1 MRRSRGRRRAAI
13 VRQND
18 WYDQQVRREAEALA
32 SAGFDVEV
40 VCVRAPGAPR
50 RTVVNG
56 VTIVALP
63 VRKRDSSAGTFIGYG
78 VFVLRAA
85 AYLSVQ
91 HLRRP
96 YALVQANSMP
106 DFLVFAAL
114 VPKLLGARVVAYM
127 QEPTPELA
135 ETILGRKSLT
145 PILARLEQWSI
156 RFAHHTVT
164 VTEQLKQRYVERG
177 APADRITVVLN
188 CPDPDNFLGSWSPPA
203 TRSESG
209 FVAVCHGTIEDRYGQ
224 DTIIEAARILHG
236 ELPDLRFV
244 LTGSGSKAQEL
255 ADSIADHGLQDTVQF
270 EGWVSQDRLN
280 DILYSASV
288 GIVAQKASPY
298 SHLVH
303 TNKMVDYWLF
313 GLPVIASRLDALAEF
328 YDDRFVEYYQPG
340 DAADLAAAIRRLHAD
355 AGRRAE
361 LARNG
366 KQAQVENGWVTQRP
380 VYLGVFNS
388 LLKDVDTNP
397 PLEPAGSTPD
407 HDPLSTR

>member
-78 VFVLRAA
+78 VFLLRAA

-114 VPKLLGARVVAYM
+114 VPKLLGARVVVYM

-135 ETILGRKSLT
+135 ETILGRK
-145 PILARLEQWSI
+145 
-156 RFAHHTVT
+156 
-164 VTEQLKQRYVERG
+164 
-177 APADRITVVLN
+177 
-188 CPDPDNFLGSWSPPA
+188 
-203 TRSESG
+203 
-209 FVAVCHGTIEDRYGQ
+209 
-224 DTIIEAARILHG
+224 
-236 ELPDLRFV
+236 
-244 LTGSGSKAQEL
+244 
-255 ADSIADHGLQDTVQF
+255 
-270 EGWVSQDRLN
+270 
-280 DILYSASV
+280 
-288 GIVAQKASPY
+288 
-298 SHLVH
+298 
-303 TNKMVDYWLF
+303 
-313 GLPVIASRLDALAEF
+313 
-328 YDDRFVEYYQPG
+328 
-340 DAADLAAAIRRLHAD
+340 
-355 AGRRAE
+355 
-361 LARNG
+361 
-366 KQAQVENGWVTQRP
+366 
-380 VYLGVFNS
+380 
-388 LLKDVDTNP
+388 
-397 PLEPAGSTPD
+397 
-407 HDPLSTR
+407 